1 MAANASADK
10 HWSSGLGFILAT
22 AGAAVGLGNLWRFPF
37 LAGENGGGAFVLI
50 YIACV
55 FLIGMPIML
64 AELALGRTGGGSA
77 MHSVRTLITQSGA
90 NRGWQFIGVLSIF
103 IPFIGVAYYS
113 VVGGWAVD
121 YAAHGMIGK
130 VASESG
136 ELAGARFD
144 IMLANPWR
152 MLAAHSVF
160 MGGIMLVLIRGVH
173 GGIEAISKVLM
184 PMLFLLLAGLMVYA
198 LKVGDTARAMDF
210 LFSPDWSAVTGK
222 TIILAAGQAFFSL
235 AIGVGVMIT
244 YGAYVPNTISLGR
257 SVAIVALVDTAVALV
272 AGIAIFPF
280 VFSQGL
286 DPAGGP
292 GLIFVT
298 LPTAFGQMSGGMV
311 VGAAFFLLLF
321 FAAFTT
327 GIGTLEPVVSWMEER
342 RGMSRT
348 RGTLLAGFGAWF
360 VGIAALLSFNLWSH
374 IHPFNLVPGYDGKSI
389 FDTMDFTI
397 ASVLLPFNGLLIA
410 LFTGW
415 AVPRLV
421 RGHLGL
427 SPRIETLWI
436 WVLRLLIPFAII
448 LIAVWK

>member
-1 MAANASADK
+1 MATNASADK
-10 HWSSGLGFILAT
+10 RWSSGLGFILAT

-130 VASESG
+130 VASASG
-136 ELAGARFD
+136 DLAGARFD
-144 IMLANPWR
+144 TMLASPWR
-152 MLAAHSVF
+152 MLIAHSVF

-173 GGIEAISKVLM
+173 GGIEAMSKVLM
-184 PMLFLLLAGLMVYA
+184 PLLFLLLTGLMVYA

-272 AGIAIFPF
+272 AGIAIFPL
-280 VFSQGL
+280 VFAQGL

-298 LPTAFGQMSGGMV
+298 LPTAFGQMSGGTV
-311 VGAAFFLLLF
+311 VGAAFFILLF

-342 RGMSRT
+342 RGMSRA

-360 VGIAALLSFNLWSH
+360 VGIAALLSFNIWSH

-427 SPRIETLWI
+427 NPRVETLWI